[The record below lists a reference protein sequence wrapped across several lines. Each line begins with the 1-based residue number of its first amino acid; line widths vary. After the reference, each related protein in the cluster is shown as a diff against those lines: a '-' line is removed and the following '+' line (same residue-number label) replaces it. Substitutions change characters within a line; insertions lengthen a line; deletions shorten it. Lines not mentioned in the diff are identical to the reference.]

1 MQQEVIN
8 MVAKNSNPMNIVY
21 INQVPYV
28 TDKETFP
35 TLPNRKDKKYKICS
49 DDAPSVALFD
59 STRFHADTEKMIADF
74 IRDHCSPIVEES
86 QQRVKHEIQM
96 HLITVDPAFEI
107 RDHTIYKVEGLELE
121 KTSQMRRKNTDDKW
135 TSIAHW
141 FREELHEYRRAF
153 RVVETKTIWEKFD
166 DITEKI

>member
-1 MQQEVIN
+1 
-8 MVAKNSNPMNIVY
+8 MNIFY
-21 INQVPYV
+21 HEGKPYV

-35 TLPNRKDKKYKICS
+35 TKPEHPKRKYDCS
-49 DDAPSVALFD
+49 TLCSAGSHDCECAKEDNLYDYAL
-59 STRFHADTEKMIADF
+59 SEWEKAVADF